1 MDLIYN
7 IFIKKLQ
14 VQVSLNP
21 YIIYIYLQRQTCF
34 QPQSETRI
42 DPTSS
47 TSTQKPRITKYNN
60 PIDPAIINLVK
71 FSKLLKF
78 QFLPN

>member
-47 TSTQKPRITKYNN
+47 ILDQKPC
-60 PIDPAIINLVK
+60 
-71 FSKLLKF
+71 
-78 QFLPN
+78 